1 MIGINSEHTLA
12 IVNPAAGNGAGA
24 HVGADLAREL
34 ESSGFKI
41 EIIQTPAPG
50 EAARIAREAS
60 ADGCRTVI
68 AVGGDGTANEIA
80 NGLVGTSTALALYP
94 IGSGNDFARSLGYPR
109 KRRDI
114 GRFLAGA
121 RRRAIDVGEVNGRI
135 FVNAAGVG
143 IDGHVAERVEA
154 SSRVVGAALGYFVGA
169 LVSIVS
175 YRPQPMRLRI
185 DEQTIEGKHLL
196 VVAANGTHFGSGMH
210 IAPQAKLDDGL
221 LDIVVA
227 GDLGRWS
234 SLVALAKLYR
244 GTHVNG
250 RDVLAFRARSL
261 EVELERELPTQA
273 DGEPVRARSLTV
285 RVLPRALTVL
295 GR

>member
-1 MIGINSEHTLA
+1 VIGLAAEHTLV
-12 IVNPAAGNGAGA
+12 IVNPAAGDGAGA
-24 HVGADLAREL
+24 RVGTHLAREL
-34 ESSGFKI
+34 EPSGFRI
-41 EIIQTPAPG
+41 EIVQTPAPG
-50 EAARIAREAS
+50 EAARIARAAS
-60 ADGCRTVI
+60 AEGCRTVI
-68 AVGGDGTANEIA
+68 AVGGDGTANEVA

-94 IGSGNDFARSLGYPR
+94 IGSGNDFARALGYPR

-114 GRFLAGA
+114 ARFLAGA
-121 RRRAIDVGEVNGRI
+121 RRREIDVGEVNGRI

-143 IDGHVAERVEA
+143 IDGHVAERIEA
-154 SSRVVGAALGYFVGA
+154 SARVVGPVLGYFVGA
-169 LVSIVS
+169 LVSIAT
-175 YRPQPMRLRI
+175 YRPQPMRVRI
-185 DEQTIEGKHLL
+185 DDQTLEGKHLI

-210 IAPQAKLDDGL
+210 VAPKALLDDGL
-221 LDIVVA
+221 FDIVVA

-261 EVELERELPTQA
+261 DVELDRELAMQA

-285 RVLPRALTVL
+285 RMRPRALTVL

>member
-1 MIGINSEHTLA
+1 VIGMDNEHTLA
-12 IVNPAAGNGAGA
+12 IVNPAAGDGAGA
-24 HVGADLAREL
+24 HVGAGLAREL
-34 ESSGFKI
+34 EAAGFSV

-60 ADGCRTVI
+60 AEGCRTVI

-114 GRFLAGA
+114 GRFLASA
-121 RRRAIDVGEVNGRI
+121 RRRVIDVGEVNGRI

-143 IDGHVAERVEA
+143 IDGHVAERIEA
-154 SSRVVGAALGYFVGA
+154 SARVVGPMLGYFVGA
-169 LVSIVS
+169 LVSIAT

-185 DEQTIEGKHLL
+185 DDQALEGKQLL

-210 IAPQAKLDDGL
+210 IAPQAKIDDGL
-221 LDIVVA
+221 FDIVVA
-227 GDLGRWS
+227 GDLGRWA

-261 EVELERELPTQA
+261 DVEFDRELPTQA
-273 DGEPVRARSLTV
+273 DGEPVRASSLTV
-285 RVLPRALTVL
+285 RMLPGALTVL

>member
-1 MIGINSEHTLA
+1 
-12 IVNPAAGNGAGA
+12 
-24 HVGADLAREL
+24 
-34 ESSGFKI
+34 
-41 EIIQTPAPG
+41 
-50 EAARIAREAS
+50 
-60 ADGCRTVI
+60 
-68 AVGGDGTANEIA
+68 
-80 NGLVGTSTALALYP
+80 
-94 IGSGNDFARSLGYPR
+94 
-109 KRRDI
+109 
-114 GRFLAGA
+114 
-121 RRRAIDVGEVNGRI
+121 
-135 FVNAAGVG
+135 
-143 IDGHVAERVEA
+143 
-154 SSRVVGAALGYFVGA
+154 
-169 LVSIVS
+169 
-175 YRPQPMRLRI
+175 
-185 DEQTIEGKHLL
+185 
-196 VVAANGTHFGSGMH
+196 MH

-261 EVELERELPTQA
+261 EVELERELPTRA

>member
-1 MIGINSEHTLA
+1 MTGFDSEHTLA
-12 IVNPAAGNGAGA
+12 IVNPAAGDGAGSK
-24 HVGADLAREL
+24 VGPDLAREL
-34 ESSGFKI
+34 ERSGFKV

-80 NGLVGTSTALALYP
+80 NGLVGTGTALALYP
-94 IGSGNDFARSLGYPR
+94 IGSGNDFARALGYPR

-121 RRRAIDVGEVNGRI
+121 RRRVIDVGEVNGRI

-154 SSRVVGAALGYFVGA
+154 SARVVGPALGYFVGA
-169 LVSIVS
+169 LVSIAS
-175 YRPQPMRLRI
+175 YRPQPMRLQI
-185 DEQTIEGKHLL
+185 DGQALEGKHLL

-210 IAPQAKLDDGL
+210 VAPKAKVDDGL
-221 LDIVVA
+221 FDIVVA

-261 EVELERELPTQA
+261 DVELERELPAQA
-273 DGEPVRARSLTV
+273 DGEPLRARSLNV
-285 RVLPRALTVL
+285 RMRAGELTVL

>member
-1 MIGINSEHTLA
+1 MHSEHTLA
-12 IVNPAAGNGAGA
+12 IVNPAAGNGTGA
-24 HVGADLAREL
+24 HVGAHLAREL
-34 ESSGFKI
+34 ESSGFKV

-68 AVGGDGTANEIA
+68 SVGGDGTANEIA
-80 NGLVGTSTALALYP
+80 NGLVGTGTALALYP
-94 IGSGNDFARSLGYPR
+94 IGSGNDFARALGYPR

-114 GRFLAGA
+114 ARFLAGA
-121 RRRAIDVGEVNGRI
+121 RRRVIDVGEVNGRI

-143 IDGHVAERVEA
+143 IDGHVAERIEA
-154 SSRVVGAALGYFVGA
+154 SARIVGPALGYFVGA
-169 LVSIVS
+169 LVSIAT
-175 YRPQPMRLRI
+175 YRPQPMRLHI
-185 DEQTIEGKHLL
+185 DGETREGKHLL

-210 IAPQAKLDDGL
+210 VAPKAKVDDGL
-221 LDIVVA
+221 FDIVVA
-227 GDLGRWS
+227 GDLGRWA

-261 EVELERELPTQA
+261 DVELERELPAQA
-273 DGEPVRARSLTV
+273 DGEPVRAGALTV
-285 RVLPRALTVL
+285 RMRAGALTVL

>member
-1 MIGINSEHTLA
+1 VTGIGAEYTLA
-12 IVNPAAGNGAGA
+12 IVNPAAGDGNGAR
-24 HVGADLAREL
+24 VGADLAREL
-34 ESSGFKI
+34 EASGFKI
-41 EIIQTPAPG
+41 EVIRTPAPG

-80 NGLVGTSTALALYP
+80 NGLVETGTALALYP

-114 GRFLAGA
+114 ARFLANA
-121 RRRAIDVGEVNGRI
+121 RRRLIDVGEVNGRI

-143 IDGHVAERVEA
+143 IDGHVAERIEA
-154 SSRVVGAALGYFVGA
+154 SARIVGPVLGYAVGA
-169 LVSIVS
+169 LVSIAT

-185 DEQTIEGKHLL
+185 DDQTIEGKHLV
-196 VVAANGTHFGSGMH
+196 VVAANGTHFGNGMH
-210 IAPQAKLDDGL
+210 VAPKAKIDDGL
-221 LDIVVA
+221 FDIVVA
-227 GDLGRWS
+227 GDLGRWA

-250 RDVLAFRARSL
+250 RDILAFRARSL
-261 EVELERELPTQA
+261 DVELQRELPTQA
-273 DGEPVRARSLTV
+273 DGEPMRARSLTV
-285 RVLPRALTVL
+285 RMRPSALTVL
-295 GR
+295 AR

>member
-1 MIGINSEHTLA
+1 VISLHSEHTLA
-12 IVNPAAGNGAGA
+12 IVNPAAGDGAGA
-24 HVGADLAREL
+24 HVGRDLAREL
-34 ESSGFKI
+34 EGSGFKL

-60 ADGCRTVI
+60 ADGVRTVI

-80 NGLVGTSTALALYP
+80 NGLVDTSTAMALYP

-114 GRFLAGA
+114 ARFLAGA
-121 RRRAIDVGEVNGRI
+121 RRRVIDVGEVNGRI

-143 IDGHVAERVEA
+143 IDGHVAERIEA
-154 SSRVVGAALGYFVGA
+154 SARIVGPALGYFVGA
-169 LVSIVS
+169 LVSIVT
-175 YRPQPMRLRI
+175 YRPQPMRLVI
-185 DEQTIEGKHLL
+185 DDQTIEGKHLV
-196 VVAANGTHFGSGMH
+196 VVAANGTHFGSSMH
-210 IAPQAKLDDGL
+210 VAPKAKIDDGL
-221 LDIVVA
+221 FDILVA

-250 RDVLAFRARSL
+250 RDVRMFRGRSL
-261 EVELERELPTQA
+261 DVELERELPTQA
-273 DGEPVRARSLTV
+273 DGEPVRARRLVV
-285 RVLPRALTVL
+285 RMRPGALTVL

>member
-1 MIGINSEHTLA
+1 VTSIDAERTLA
-12 IVNPAAGNGAGA
+12 IINPAAGGGAGA
-24 HVGADLAREL
+24 KVGAMLAREL
-34 ESSGFKI
+34 EASGFKI
-41 EIIQTPAPG
+41 EVIQTPGPG
-50 EAARIAREAS
+50 EAARLARQAS
-60 ADGCRTVI
+60 AEGCRTVI

-94 IGSGNDFARSLGYPR
+94 IGSGNDFARVLGYPR

-114 GRFLAGA
+114 ARFLAGA
-121 RRRAIDVGEVNGRI
+121 RRRVIDVGDVNGRI

-154 SSRVVGAALGYFVGA
+154 SARVVGATLGYFVGA
-169 LVSIVS
+169 LVSIAS

-185 DEQTIEGKHLL
+185 DGQTREGKHLV

-210 IAPQAKLDDGL
+210 VAPMAKIDDGL
-221 LDIVVA
+221 FDIVVA
-227 GDLGRWS
+227 GDLGPWA

-250 RDVLAFRARSL
+250 TDVLAFRARSL
-261 EVELERELPTQA
+261 DVELERELPTQT

-285 RVLPRALTVL
+285 RMRPRALTVL

>member
-1 MIGINSEHTLA
+1 MRGFDSEHTLA

-24 HVGADLAREL
+24 HVGADIAREL

-41 EIIQTPAPG
+41 EVIQTPAPG

-114 GRFLAGA
+114 GRFLADA
-121 RRRAIDVGEVNGRI
+121 RRRVIDVGDVNGRI

-154 SSRVVGAALGYFVGA
+154 SSRVVGPALGYFVGA

-175 YRPQPMRLRI
+175 YRPQQMRLRI

-210 IAPQAKLDDGL
+210 IAPQAQVDDGL

-261 EVELERELPTQA
+261 EVELQRELPTQA

>member
-1 MIGINSEHTLA
+1 MVSEHTLA
-12 IVNPAAGNGAGA
+12 IVNPAAGHGAGA
-24 HVGADLAREL
+24 RVGMGLAREL
-34 ESSGFKI
+34 EASGFKV

-114 GRFLAGA
+114 GRFLANA
-121 RRRAIDVGEVNGRI
+121 RRRVIDVGDVNGRI

-154 SSRVVGAALGYFVGA
+154 SARVVGPTLGYFVGA
-169 LVSIVS
+169 LVSIVA

-185 DEQTIEGKHLL
+185 DDQTLEGKHLL

-210 IAPQAKLDDGL
+210 IAPQALVDDGL
-221 LDIVVA
+221 FDVVVA
-227 GDLGRWS
+227 GDLGRWA

-261 EVELERELPTQA
+261 DVELERELPAEA
-273 DGEPVRARSLTV
+273 DGEPMRARSLTV
-285 RVLPRALTVL
+285 RMRPGALTVL
-295 GR
+295 AR

>member
-1 MIGINSEHTLA
+1 MTGTDSEHTLA
-12 IVNPAAGNGAGA
+12 IVNPAAGDGAGA
-24 HVGADLAREL
+24 RVGAELAREL
-34 ESSGFKI
+34 ESSGFKL
-41 EIIQTPAPG
+41 EIIRTPAPG
-50 EAARIAREAS
+50 EAARIAREAA

-80 NGLVGTSTALALYP
+80 NGLVGTGTALALYP
-94 IGSGNDFARSLGYPR
+94 IGSGNDFARALGYPR

-114 GRFLAGA
+114 ARFLASA
-121 RRRAIDVGEVNGRI
+121 RRRVIDVGEVNGRI

-154 SSRVVGAALGYFVGA
+154 SARIVGPALGYFVGA
-169 LVSIVS
+169 LVSIAS

-185 DEQTIEGKHLL
+185 DGETREGKHLL

-210 IAPQAKLDDGL
+210 VAPKAKVDDGL
-221 LDIVVA
+221 FDIVVA
-227 GDLGRWS
+227 GDLGRWA

-261 EVELERELPTQA
+261 DVELERELPAQA
-273 DGEPVRARSLTV
+273 DGEPVRARALTV
-285 RVLPRALTVL
+285 RMRAGELTVL

>member
-1 MIGINSEHTLA
+1 MDSGHTLA
-12 IVNPAAGNGAGA
+12 IVNPAAGDGAGA

-41 EIIQTPAPG
+41 EIVQTPAPG

-114 GRFLAGA
+114 GRFLASA
-121 RRRAIDVGEVNGRI
+121 RRRVIDVGEVNGRI

-154 SSRVVGAALGYFVGA
+154 SSRIVGATLGYFVGA

-210 IAPQAKLDDGL
+210 IAPQAKVDDGL

-250 RDVLAFRARSL
+250 RDVLAFRARAL
-261 EVELERELPTQA
+261 DVELERELPTQA

>member
-1 MIGINSEHTLA
+1 MIGFDHRHTLA
-12 IVNPAAGNGAGA
+12 IVNPAAGDGSGAR
-24 HVGADLAREL
+24 VGIGLAQEL

-60 ADGCRTVI
+60 EDGCRTVI

-109 KRRDI
+109 KRRDL
-114 GRFLAGA
+114 GRFLASA
-121 RRRAIDVGEVNGRI
+121 RRRVIDVGEVNGRI

-143 IDGHVAERVEA
+143 IDGHVAERIEA
-154 SSRVVGAALGYFVGA
+154 SARIVGPTLGYFVGA
-169 LVSIVS
+169 LVSIAT
-175 YRPQPMRLRI
+175 YRPQPMRLRV
-185 DEQTIEGKHLL
+185 DDQTIEGKHLL

-210 IAPQAKLDDGL
+210 IAPQAKVDDGL
-221 LDIVVA
+221 FDIVVA

-250 RDVLAFRARSL
+250 RDVLLFRGRSL
-261 EVELERELPTQA
+261 DVELERELPTQA

-285 RVLPRALTVL
+285 RMLPGALTVL
-295 GR
+295 AR

>member
-1 MIGINSEHTLA
+1 MDAERTLA
-12 IVNPAAGNGAGA
+12 IVNPAAGKGAGA
-24 HVGADLAREL
+24 RLGADLAREL

-50 EAARIAREAS
+50 EAARIARQAS
-60 ADGCRTVI
+60 AEGCRTVI

-94 IGSGNDFARSLGYPR
+94 IGSGNDFARALGYPR

-114 GRFLAGA
+114 SRFLAVA
-121 RRRAIDVGEVNGRI
+121 RRRVIDVGDVNGRI

-154 SSRVVGAALGYFVGA
+154 SARVVGATLGYFVGA
-169 LVSIVS
+169 LVSIAS

-185 DEQTIEGKHLL
+185 DGQTREGKHLV

-210 IAPQAKLDDGL
+210 VAPKARIDDGL
-221 LDIVVA
+221 FDIVVA
-227 GDLGRWS
+227 GDLGRWA

-250 RDVLAFRARSL
+250 HDVLAFRARSL
-261 EVELERELPTQA
+261 DVELERELPSQA
-273 DGEPVRARSLTV
+273 DGEPVRARSLRV
-285 RVLPRALTVL
+285 RMRPGALTVL

>member
-1 MIGINSEHTLA
+1 VIGSNTEHTLA
-12 IVNPAAGNGAGA
+12 IVNPAAGDGAGA
-24 HVGADLAREL
+24 RVGAGLAREL
-34 ESSGFKI
+34 EASGFKV

-60 ADGCRTVI
+60 EDGCRTVI

-121 RRRAIDVGEVNGRI
+121 RRRVIDVGDVNGRI

-154 SSRVVGAALGYFVGA
+154 SARIVGAALGYFVGA
-169 LVSIVS
+169 LVSIAT
-175 YRPQPMRLRI
+175 YRPQPMKLRI
-185 DEQTIEGKHLL
+185 DDQIIEGKHLL

-210 IAPQAKLDDGL
+210 IAPKAVLDDGL
-221 LDIVVA
+221 FDVIVA
-227 GDLGRWS
+227 GDLGRWA

-250 RDVLAFRARSL
+250 HDVRLFRARSL
-261 EVELERELPTQA
+261 DVELARELPAQA
-273 DGEPVRARSLTV
+273 DGEALRARALTV
-285 RVLPRALTVL
+285 RMRPGALTVL